1 MTEVENLSVGERLL
15 LLRDKHNM
23 TQEDL
28 AKKLVVS
35 RQSVSKWELN
45 KALPDMDKLVQ
56 LAKLYQVSI
65 DYLVTGNEPAERQI
79 EEDILLKQET
89 VITQEQDTVENIVE
103 KEESNQVQSGYQQH
117 ETEQNTIE
125 GNDGITGKGEDKSK
139 RATGGQDILVRKY
152 ILLICILFS
161 GILCFMTL
169 IIAGKILSGYGNG
182 VRDKEQDMVRVDRIY
197 EQYTKAE
204 VKGSTEDGR
213 TFRKIVVLDVPGVKE
228 DDTIQCYI
236 NSGNPLF
243 EYYAKTVWMIIGFG
257 IVIFLFF
264 LVFLL
269 EFIRLKP
276 DRY

>member
-45 KALPDMDKLVQ
+45 KALPDMDKLIQ

-65 DYLVTGNEPAERQI
+65 DYLVMGNEPAERQI
-79 EEDILLKQET
+79 KEDILLKQET
-89 VITQEQDTVENIVE
+89 VITQEQDIVE
-103 KEESNQVQSGYQQH
+103 KEEGNQVQSGYQQH

-125 GNDGITGKGEDKSK
+125 GDDGIIGKGKDE
-139 RATGGQDILVRKY
+139 RRIRGQDILVRKY

-169 IIAGKILSGYGNG
+169 IIAGKILSGYGND
-182 VRDKEQDMVRVDRIY
+182 VRDKEQEMVQVDRIY